1 MPTPEQILTGPGR
14 QEDKKKTPSKKG
26 RQGAK
31 AEHVDAHDAVDAFPV
46 KPRPWM
52 RTIRHALDAHGRSA
66 EVPIG
71 YSLHHG
77 FKGSGRPIDGVLY
90 SVP

>member
-14 QEDKKKTPSKKG
+14 QEDKKKTPGKKG
-26 RQGAK
+26 KQAK
-31 AEHVDAHDAVDAFPV
+31 AEHVDAHEVDTFPV
-46 KPRPWM
+46 KPRPWT
-52 RTIRHALDAHGRSA
+52 RTIRHTLDAHGRSA
-66 EVPIG
+66 AVPIG

-77 FKGSGRPIDGVLY
+77 FKGSGRPIDGVFY